1 MKTKYSWIALA
12 SAVILATVLSACG
25 TATPTTTA
33 PQTAAPTTTSPATT
47 QPLATTASTQG
58 KPQYGGVLTE
68 LNQQG
73 EPAGF
78 DPLVVQTNFCTTLPT
93 TQDTLLSGVWEKGP
107 AGTGEVSWLFGYMGR
122 SELWG
127 GQLAESWEIPDNST
141 IVYHIKKGIKWMQ
154 RAPGN
159 GREMTATDI
168 AWSIQSEWDTP
179 GTNFD
184 IYFAKAQHLISA
196 TATDKY
202 TVTLKVPPAAMGTNF
217 MENSE
222 REFIRNPD
230 VTKLYGN
237 QNDWKN
243 MDTTGPFYITDYVR
257 GSSITYAK
265 NPNYWDKNPVGPGK
279 GDQLPYISTVK
290 HLIIPDTST
299 QLAGFRT
306 GKIDL
311 LRGVLWEDATDM
323 MKRAPAVKSIQTMAA
338 AAMISGRVDKQ
349 DLPFKDVK
357 VRRALNI
364 AVNKQ
369 ELVSKYYQGKAE
381 LFAWPFYPNGESKP
395 FYTPL
400 DQMPASVQELYQYNP
415 DKAKQLLKDAG
426 YPNGFKTK
434 IAVNASGPDSD
445 FVQAVREYLLKVGV
459 DLQLQVMETSVYRS
473 VMTARSNEEMIIRG
487 ATMPT
492 MPYMLHELRVDSS
505 GDPSYWQDDQTLAVW
520 QSIQDN
526 FGRNDTVWY
535 KAVKDVMPHVLDQ
548 AWGIFLPVPYGYHLY
563 WPWLKNF
570 HGEVNT
576 GYARFHRYDRY
587 AWIDQDLKKS
597 MGY

>member
-1 MKTKYSWIALA
+1 MRKPLLLALLGTVA
-12 SAVILATVLSACG
+12 AVMVLTACG
-25 TATPTTTA
+25 PGQTTTTSSQTTTGAPTVTTTA
-33 PQTAAPTTTSPATT
+33 ANT
-47 QPLATTASTQG
+47 QVPSG
-58 KPQYGGVLTE
+58 KPQYGGVFIE

-78 DPLVVQTNFCTTLPT
+78 DPLKVQTNFCTTLPT
-93 TQDTLLSGVWEKGP
+93 TQDTLLSGIWEKGP

-127 GQLAESWEIPDNST
+127 GQLAESWEIPDNET
-141 IVYHIKKGIKWMQ
+141 IIYKIKQGVKWMQ

-159 GREMTATDI
+159 GREMTANDI
-168 AWSIQSEWDTP
+168 AWSIETEWNTP
-179 GTNFD
+179 GSNFD

-202 TVTLKVPPAAMGTNF
+202 TVVLKVPAAAMGTNF

-230 VTKLYGN
+230 VTKMYGD
-237 QNDWKN
+237 QNDWKH

-257 GSSITYAK
+257 GSSITYAR
-265 NPNYWDKNPVGPGK
+265 NPNYWEKNPVGPGK
-279 GDQLPYISTVK
+279 GDQLPYISGIK

-299 QLAGFRT
+299 QLAAFRS

-311 LRGVLWEDATDM
+311 LRGVLWEDATDIM
-323 MKRAPAVKSIQTMAA
+323 NREPKLNSIQTYGAA
-338 AAMISGRVDKQ
+338 SMLSGRVDKQ
-349 DLPFKDVK
+349 NLPFKDVN
-357 VRRALNI
+357 VRRALNM

-369 ELVSKYYQGKAE
+369 EIVEKYYEGKAE
-381 LFAWPFYPNGESKP
+381 LFAYPFYPNKESTP

-400 DQMPASVQELYQYNP
+400 DQMPDSVKELYVYNP
-415 DKAKQLLKDAG
+415 EKAKQLLKDAG
-426 YPNGFKTK
+426 YPDGFKTK

-445 FVQAVREYLLKVGV
+445 FVQAIREYLLKVNV
-459 DLQLQVMETSVYRS
+459 DMQLQVMETTVYRS
-473 VMTARSNEEMIIRG
+473 VMTSRSNDEMIIRG
-487 ATMPT
+487 VTMPS
-492 MPYMLHELRVDSS
+492 MPYMLHEIRVDSA
-505 GDPSYWQDDQTLAVW
+505 GDPSYWQDDQTLAAW
-520 QSIQDN
+520 QTIQDN
-526 FGRNDTVWY
+526 FGRNDAVWY

-548 AWGIFLPVPYGYHLY
+548 AWGIFVPVPYAYHLS
-563 WPWLKNF
+563 WPWVKNF

-587 AWIDQDLKKS
+587 VWIDEALKKS
-597 MGY
+597 MGH